1 MNAVQL
7 LCQLFDDA
15 LTHDWESLASVTHG
29 LTDAEAARR
38 HPAYASEPHDDGI
51 GKPGTVLWFLNH
63 LLHYHRHYTAILRAR
78 PIDTEPQSTPPG
90 ELPLAQVL
98 PALKTANAELRA
110 EFMELRDADL
120 DQPCSPRRSTAE
132 FVLGI
137 VRHIAWHGGQIATL
151 RRLLKSEG

>member
-1 MNAVQL
+1 MKAISL
-7 LCQLFDDA
+7 LCQSFDDA
-15 LTHDWESLASVTHG
+15 LTHDWESLASITQG
-29 LTDAEAARR
+29 LTDAEAARQ
-38 HPAYASEPHDDGI
+38 HPAYANEPHDDGI

-78 PIDTEPQSTPPG
+78 PVDTEPQTRPLG

-98 PALKTANAELRA
+98 PALKAANSELRA
-110 EFMELRDADL
+110 EFMKLSDADL

-151 RRLLKSEG
+151 RRLLRS